1 MTRVHPLARTP
12 ERQASDGR
20 LAGVDRV
27 LAALRLLG
35 NYPDGATLDQLA
47 RALGAPKS
55 SAHRALAALRRAGLA
70 EQDAQGRY
78 RLGLELVRLAFAHYE
93 EREDYRLVEPTLQAL
108 AARFKET
115 AHFAVLDGAEVV
127 YVAKVNPIDRR
138 VQMTSTVGG
147 RNPAHCTGVGK
158 ALLAWALPDDE
169 SVRGFVDEHG
179 PLARRTANTL
189 VTAEELAPEL
199 AATRQRGFALDREE
213 SEVGIG
219 CVAFPVFLSS
229 PSRPSGAVSVSA
241 LLHLS
246 SLDSL
251 EASAPNIREVIH
263 AHLGQVTP

>member
-179 PLARRTANTL
+179 
-189 VTAEELAPEL
+189 
-199 AATRQRGFALDREE
+199 
-213 SEVGIG
+213 
-219 CVAFPVFLSS
+219 
-229 PSRPSGAVSVSA
+229 
-241 LLHLS
+241 
-246 SLDSL
+246 
-251 EASAPNIREVIH
+251 
-263 AHLGQVTP
+263 